1 MILHRRSTKTIGK
14 SNSDKSSYVYNE
26 EKLNKLKKEHC
37 KECRY
42 LAKKTCTAKKGH
54 DKCAWSIST
63 CDYLLVEGHS
73 RGYEIQ
79 ECPYNDNKEE

>member
-1 MILHRRSTKTIGK
+1 MIVHRSSRQAIGK
-14 SNSDKSSYVYNE
+14 SEPDKLSYVYNE
-26 EKLNKLKKEHC
+26 EKLSKLKKEHC
-37 KECRY
+37 DGCKY

-54 DKCAWSIST
+54 DKCIWSAST
-63 CDYLLVEGHS
+63 CDYLLMEGHS